1 VDRWRSALRTDPI
14 PALRAADEAALAWH
28 LQAEVLGEEAPPKES
43 LWRLPEVAQVLKG
56 QQPSGHWRYPKQP
69 PPPTGNYDLL
79 ETFRQLRFLVALYG
93 LDQHHPALR
102 SAAEWVF
109 GFQTPEGDLRGIL
122 GNQYMPYY
130 HGMILA
136 LIIEAGYARDA
147 RVSSGL
153 DWLISMRQQDGGWI
167 VPAQAIP
174 PSRKTL
180 AFWHQPPIPP
190 DRARPSSHLATG
202 MALRPL
208 ALHPEFR
215 GRSEVLGA
223 AEWLKRRF
231 FQSEAYN
238 DRRAPGYWTKL
249 GYPYWWTDLLMALD
263 SISLIGLGVEDPEV
277 ASGIQWFLD
286 HQDGDGLW
294 PTGYGKGRRAESA
307 RRWVGLRA
315 CVILKRILA

>member
-1 VDRWRSALRTDPI
+1 M
-14 PALRAADEAALAWH
+14 
-28 LQAEVLGEEAPPKES
+28 ES
-43 LWRLPEVAQVLKG
+43 LWALPEVGRILKT

-79 ETFRQLRFLVALYG
+79 ETFRQLRLLVQQYR
-93 LDQHHPALR
+93 LDDRHPALR
-102 SAAEWVF
+102 RAIEWVF
-109 GFQTPEGDLRGIL
+109 SCQSREGDIRGIL
-122 GNQYMPYY
+122 GTQYMPYY
-130 HGMILA
+130 HGMLLA
-136 LIIEAGYARDA
+136 LIIEAGRAQDPRMKA
-147 RVSSGL
+147 GL
-153 DWLISMRQQDGGWI
+153 DWLLTMRQQDGGWI

-174 PSRKTL
+174 PSRKTP
-180 AFWHQPPIPP
+180 AFWHQPPVPP
-190 DRARPSSHLATG
+190 ERARPSSHLATG

-215 GRSEVLGA
+215 GRPEVRGA

-263 SISLIGLGVEDPEV
+263 SISLTGLGVEDPQV

-286 HQDGDGLW
+286 HQDDDGLW
-294 PTGYGKGRRAESA
+294 PTGYGKGRRAEST